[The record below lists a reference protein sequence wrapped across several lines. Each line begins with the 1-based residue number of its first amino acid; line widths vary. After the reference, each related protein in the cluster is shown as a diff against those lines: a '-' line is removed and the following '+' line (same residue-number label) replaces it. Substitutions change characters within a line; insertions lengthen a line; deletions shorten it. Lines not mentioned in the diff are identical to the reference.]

1 MQRVKYLF
9 GLLLL
14 FSMTYS
20 CRRPSDVSIRMMNA
34 KCKFIIG
41 TSIRS
46 DSIEADRLLIPV
58 DEENLAK
65 LLPEIEDE
73 TQWKVFFYG
82 KRKMGKLRA
91 YSLLLSNGENRVLR
105 LVIIKGKTPISD
117 FEVAG
122 NNQLEG
128 YSYTLSSQ
136 IIDDST
142 VVTRKYQFLQT
153 DEPETPNSNDSII
166 SVYRINPNGTS
177 LIVKSDTM
185 AVVPQIA
192 MPDDGEYS
200 DEVFYYNGNSP
211 KSWIVAGINDSRR
224 FKDFYMQFRNMVK
237 LNDKD
242 QIANY
247 INYPLGIIKDESDFV
262 KNYDKIITNTV
273 RNAILGQKIRQ
284 LYRDKRGVMIG
295 DDQLWFK
302 QINGAYK
309 IVVIKQ

>member
-1 MQRVKYLF
+1 
-9 GLLLL
+9 
-14 FSMTYS
+14 
-20 CRRPSDVSIRMMNA
+20 
-34 KCKFIIG
+34 
-41 TSIRS
+41 
-46 DSIEADRLLIPV
+46 
-58 DEENLAK
+58 
-65 LLPEIEDE
+65 
-73 TQWKVFFYG
+73 
-82 KRKMGKLRA
+82 
-91 YSLLLSNGENRVLR
+91 
-105 LVIIKGKTPISD
+105 
-117 FEVAG
+117 
-122 NNQLEG
+122 
-128 YSYTLSSQ
+128 
-136 IIDDST
+136 
-142 VVTRKYQFLQT
+142 
-153 DEPETPNSNDSII
+153 
-166 SVYRINPNGTS
+166 
-177 LIVKSDTM
+177 M